1 MNQKNGTMEWII
13 WFAKILLGSAV
24 FAVGFDLFLEPNDL
38 NAGGVSGIS
47 MMLIHLIGFGSV
59 GTVTMLI
66 NLPLFILGGVK
77 IGKKFFIGSLIGM
90 VSSSVL
96 LDVFAMLPGIQV
108 EPLVS
113 ALYGGVLCGLGLG
126 VVFATGASTGG
137 SDIVVRLLKLKYQ
150 NVPIGTINI
159 IFDLTVAALT
169 GLVFLDITKALYSGI
184 AIFVSGKVIDAVVY
198 SFDYSK
204 VVLIISDHYEAI
216 TKRIYEDLDR
226 GVTYLEGIGSYSG
239 KPKKVML
246 AVVKKQQVA
255 ELKQFVM
262 EIDPSAF
269 LVVQEAHQVLGEG
282 FAHYSK
288 ESL

>member
-1 MNQKNGTMEWII
+1 MKKNGMMDWIL
-13 WFAKILLGSAV
+13 WFAKIILGSAV

-47 MMLIHLIGFGSV
+47 MILIHLIGFGSV

-96 LDVFAMLPGIQV
+96 LDVFAMLPGVQA

-150 NVPIGTINI
+150 NVPIGTINMV
-159 IFDLTVAALT
+159 FDLAVSALT
-169 GLVFLDITKALYSGI
+169 GLVFWDITKALYSGI

-216 TKRIYEDLDR
+216 AKRIFEDLDR
-226 GVTYLEGIGSYSG
+226 GATYLEGTGSYSG
-239 KPKKVML
+239 SPKKVIMT
-246 AVVKKQQVA
+246 VVKQQQVA

-262 EIDPSAF
+262 EIDPRAF